1 MPSLSNAVRTSSFNL
16 HVTFAL
22 IIHLENAASTPLSP
36 ATPKPTCHFF
46 PCTFPSHRFHL
57 TWVGPVHKLWGSP
70 SSVALGAFVVSC
82 QLNLPLQAL
91 VVFFCSP
98 QCPRSA
104 TSFALGHWASL
115 SLAIDSISP
124 IWRWSFP
131 SSTMGCLCLFLVR
144 RQVLPTLMSMMFNF
158 AIYEVI

>member
-82 QLNLPLQAL
+82 QLNLPLRAL
-91 VVFFCSP
+91 AVFSALHNAPALP
-98 QCPRSA
+98 QVLLWGTGLLCRWLSTRSA
-104 TSFALGHWASL
+104 PSGAGRFLRPPWAAFVSF
-115 SLAIDSISP
+115 
-124 IWRWSFP
+124 
-131 SSTMGCLCLFLVR
+131 LFDDNCFRL
-144 RQVLPTLMSMMFNF
+144 
-158 AIYEVI
+158 